1 MNHDRLSETEAMR
14 RAIQL
19 ALGGWGRVAPN
30 PLVGAVL
37 LKNGAVIGEGY
48 HARYGEQ
55 HAEIAALA
63 VARDAQ
69 GATCVVNLEPCAH
82 QGKTPPCADALI
94 RAGVRRVVIGGRD
107 PSPEAN
113 GGLARLVQA
122 GLDVEVGV
130 LREAAAA
137 LNASFLWSAT
147 RPDRPFVAVKVA
159 TSIDGFLADAA
170 GRAKWVSGVE
180 SRDFVHWL
188 RAGFD
193 AIAVGRK
200 TAETDDPQLTVRG
213 AVPPRVAPTRV
224 IFTRGGLKKDLH
236 LVRTAREV
244 PTLVFTDLASRA
256 QTEQTLEGS
265 GVDVVPA
272 AGRRDALL
280 ALRNKGVRSLLVEGG
295 GNLITALMQDDLVD
309 RIYWIQAPIFLGS
322 GTRAFGDRSPT
333 LLADAKH
340 WIVTDRQAMGKD
352 ALLVIDK
359 ELCLPG

>member
-1 MNHDRLSETEAMR
+1 MADRLSESEAMR
-14 RAIQL
+14 RAIKL

-37 LKNGAVIGEGY
+37 LKGGAVIGEGF

-63 VARDAQ
+63 VAQNAA

-82 QGKTPPCADALI
+82 QGKTPPCAAALVS
-94 RAGVRRVVIGGRD
+94 AGVKRVVVGVRD
-107 PSPEAN
+107 PSPDAN
-113 GGLARLVQA
+113 GGLEHLRKA
-122 GLDVEVGV
+122 GIEVEVGV
-130 LREAAAA
+130 LAEEAAA
-137 LNASFLWSAT
+137 LNAPFLWSVR

-159 TSIDGFLADAA
+159 TSLDGFLADAS

-193 AIAVGRK
+193 GISVGRK

-213 AVPPRVAPTRV
+213 AVPPRVPPTRV

-244 PTLVFTDLASRA
+244 PTIVFTDPASRA
-256 QTEQTLEGS
+256 QTEGTLAES
-265 GVDVVPA
+265 GVEILA
-272 AGRRDALL
+272 AVGRKDALL
-280 ALRNKGVRSLLVEGG
+280 ALRQKGIRSLLVEGG

-333 LLADAKH
+333 LLADARH
-340 WIVTDRQAMGKD
+340 WAVTDRQAMGQD
-352 ALLVIDK
+352 TLLVIDK
-359 ELCLPG
+359 ELCLPE